1 MSGDTERIA
10 PSPVSFK
17 MSTIHEILCKLT
29 VLGDHFTL
37 PSAHG
42 LVKAYTKCHDEWDA
56 LNIKTTIKTKGVD
69 EVTILNILTNR
80 SNEQR

>member
-1 MSGDTERIA
+1 
-10 PSPVSFK
+10 

-29 VLGDHFTL
+29 MLGDHFTP

-42 LVKAYTKCHDEWDA
+42 LVKVYTKFHDERDA
-56 LNIKTTIKTKGVD
+56 LNIKTTIKTKGVG
-69 EVTILNILTNR
+69 EVTTLNILINH